1 MVYRVCDA
9 DERGTCVRAV
19 EAARHSVAPC
29 LAPRR
34 DAGPR
39 SDRRQA
45 LIDAAIEMFTEDGSA
60 DISAAAIAR
69 RADVAHGL
77 LFYYF
82 TDKKGLVA
90 AALVDML
97 DELAA
102 YQSPRPEEKTERE
115 RLEGFVRRHVE
126 FLDRYRIAYLRVI
139 REGVFA
145 TPEINRA
152 VQQARSNAADQ
163 VTELTGLAKPGSARV
178 RVAVSGWIAFWTD
191 LPTSTSMILSS
202 ISTAWSCWPLMP
214 STPSS
219 MRRASPG
226 VRICERS
233 HCAARV
239 S

>member
-1 MVYRVCDA
+1 MCAMPTNEQPVSGPSRPPGI
-9 DERGTCVRAV
+9 RSRRAS
-19 EAARHSVAPC
+19 R
-29 LAPRR
+29 PRR
-34 DAGPR
+34 DASPR
-39 SDRRQA
+39 RDRRQA

-60 DISAAAIAR
+60 DISAAAVAR

-126 FLDRYRIAYLRVI
+126 FLDRYRMAYLRVI

-163 VTELTGLAKPGSARV
+163 VTELPGLAKPGSARG
-178 RVAVSGWIAFWTD
+178 RVAVSGWIGFLDRLADEYIDDPELDLDSVVVLAADAFD
-191 LPTSTSMILSS
+191 
-202 ISTAWSCWPLMP
+202 A
-214 STPSS
+214 
-219 MRRASPG
+219 
-226 VRICERS
+226 VVN
-233 HCAARV
+233 AARI
-239 S
+239 SGCADL